1 MANTKDLLKNA
12 FREAIASEYED
23 IPSNDVYINYS
34 FSDSFEIKMQ
44 KLIKSQKTSY
54 WSFINTSAKKAAVI
68 FIACAILFS
77 TAMGV
82 KAIREPIV
90 KFFKAIH
97 DTFVSYYFE
106 GDTID
111 ELPTDNLA
119 NSSVDSSTDSSTE
132 ISDEVSSESN
142 LSLPIPE
149 GFTQID
155 VLEDENM
162 ISEVYSNDNGD
173 IIEFVKMI
181 TSDTRLTFDTEHMES
196 KTIFISNTKV
206 DIYQGDGIMHA
217 VWIEKSTLMLI
228 TCSGDIEL
236 SDLENMVSYSI
247 NN

>member
-1 MANTKDLLKNA
+1 MAMTKKQFDDA
-12 FREAIASEYED
+12 FREVVSREYYNIPNNEYD
-23 IPSNDVYINYS
+23 INIS
-34 FSDSFEIKMQ
+34 FSENFEKKMR
-44 KLIKSQKTSY
+44 KLIKSQKTIY
-54 WSFINTSAKKAAVI
+54 WRFINSSAKKVAVI
-68 FIACAILFS
+68 FLVCTVFLTS
-77 TAMGV
+77 AMSV
-82 KAIREPIV
+82 RAIREPV
-90 KFFKAIH
+90 VEFFKEVY
-97 DTFVSYYFE
+97 DTFVSYFFE

-111 ELPTDNLA
+111 ELPYE
-119 NSSVDSSTDSSTE
+119 NSHESLNASSTE

-142 LSLPIPE
+142 LSLQIPE